1 MKKIFLTLIVL
12 SVALLVAE
20 RIEFNYDFGNIIQ
33 TDREGFDQV
42 NFASTQPAGLPG
54 EPVLP
59 YQAVTLLLPV
69 GQVATSVEFIG
80 TDIQQI
86 PGRFNLYPKQ
96 ADRPL
101 SFGKSAEFRVNDAV
115 YNSHENYPQ
124 NNIASYTTEFMNG
137 HPVLLASFTP
147 AVYNPASGELSYYKN
162 VKIVVDTEIN
172 SEAVKAQTL
181 LRPNPNLNNMIQNKV
196 MLNRYSSFQRDG
208 EYKVLIITSE
218 ALQEGYNTYAEH
230 YLSQGLPCVVKTVDE
245 ISLLMTGQ
253 DSPEKIRNYIIQEY
267 TNSGIEQVV
276 LGGDVEHVPF
286 REFYCGVQSS
296 DWIEAY
302 DIPSD
307 LYFSALDGTWD
318 DDEDGIWG
326 EPGEDDLLPDI
337 AVGRMPVSSLAELD
351 IEINKSRLYQLAP
364 VEAELNKPLL
374 VGENL
379 YDDPLS
385 WGADYLDLLI
395 GYHED
400 NGYTTD
406 GIPEDD
412 PYETFYDRDLGYW
425 DANDIM
431 AKINEGSSFIHH
443 AGHSNSEYTMR
454 LTNFDITN
462 ENFGLVDGFIHNYA
476 LIYTHG
482 CTCGSF
488 DHDDSIAERMLNI
501 NNFAVGFVGNSR
513 YGWFN
518 EGQTEGP
525 SAHMHREFVDAIYTD
540 KVNRLGSAHLLSKQ
554 MTSPWVT
561 APGQHE
567 EGALRWCFYD
577 CNVLGDPLLPVYT
590 DIPSEVSVAALPVV
604 AMDQT
609 DITLN
614 VSFEDVIPN
623 LTLVLTQNGELL
635 AVVPVDASGDVVITI
650 PQLTADENITL
661 TVTGYN
667 VIPQTHE
674 ITVDA
679 SSGENTGVNA
689 VTKLT
694 GNYPNPFNP
703 NTSIS
708 FNLKSSED
716 VNIDVY
722 NVLGQKIDT
731 IANGYYEAGN
741 HNVDWDGEDGEGRP
755 VASGVYFY
763 KMKAGRYTSTKKM
776 ILMK

>member
-12 SVALLVAE
+12 SVVLLVAE
-20 RIEFNYDFGNIIQ
+20 QIEFDYKFGDIIQ
-33 TDREGFDQV
+33 TNRAGFDQI
-42 NFASTQPAGLPG
+42 NFATAQPAGLPG

-59 YQAVTLLLPV
+59 YQAVTLLLPL
-69 GQVATSVEFIG
+69 GQVATSVQFVG
-80 TDIQQI
+80 SDLAVVS
-86 PGRFNLYPKQ
+86 GSFNLYPKQ
-96 ADRPL
+96 PDRPL
-101 SFGKSAEFRVNDAV
+101 SFGKSAEFRVNEAV
-115 YNSHENYPQ
+115 YSSLEIYPE
-124 NNIASYTTEFMNG
+124 NNIVSYTTEFING
-137 HPVLLASFTP
+137 HSVLLASFTP
-147 AVYNPASGELSYYKN
+147 AMYQPASGKLSYYKN
-162 VKIVVDTEIN
+162 VKIVVETEIN
-172 SEAVKAQTL
+172 PAAQKAQLL
-181 LRPNPNLNNMIQNKV
+181 LRPNSTLNEMIQNKD
-196 MLNRYSSFQRDG
+196 MISRYSTFQREG

-218 ALQEGYNTYAEH
+218 TLQAGFNNYAEH
-230 YLSQGLPCVVKTVDE
+230 YLSQGLACVVKTVEE
-245 ISLLMTGQ
+245 INSLMTGQ

-286 REFYCGVQSS
+286 RGFYCGVQSS
-296 DWIEAY
+296 EWMEAY

-307 LYFSALDGTWD
+307 LYYSALDGTWD

-326 EPGEDDLLPDI
+326 EPEEDDLLPDI
-337 AVGRMPVSSLAELD
+337 AVGRMPVSDLSELD

-379 YDDPLS
+379 YDDPLT
-385 WGADYLDLLI
+385 WGADYLDLLV
-395 GYHED
+395 GYHDD

-406 GIPEDD
+406 GIPESD
-412 PYETFYDRDLGYW
+412 PIVTFYDRDLGYW

-443 AGHSNSEYTMR
+443 AGHSNSEYAMR
-454 LTNFDITN
+454 LTNSDITN
-462 ENFGLVDGFIHNYA
+462 ENFGLVDGFIHNYV

-501 NNFAVGFVGNSR
+501 NNFAVGFIGNSR

-525 SAHMHREFVDAIYTD
+525 SAHMHREFVDAVYTD

-590 DIPSEVSVAALPVV
+590 DLPNEVIVGELPI
-604 AMDQT
+604 ANMNQT
-609 DITLN
+609 ELN
-614 VSFEDVIPN
+614 VDVTFEEMVPN
-623 LTLVLTQNGELL
+623 LTITLIQNDELL
-635 AVVPVDASGDVVITI
+635 AVAPVINSGQITI
-650 PQLTADENITL
+650 SYPQLLVDDSLTL

-674 ITVDA
+674 ITV
-679 SSGENTGVNA
+679 SSTNGENNGVNS
-689 VTKLT
+689 VTKLQ

-703 NTSIS
+703 STSIS
-708 FNLKSSED
+708 FNLKSADD
-716 VNIDVY
+716 VNIEIY
-722 NVLGQKIDT
+722 NVMGQKIDT
-731 IANGYYEAGN
+731 IANGYFDSGE
-741 HNVDWDGEDGEGRP
+741 HNIDWNGEDGEGRP

>member
-1 MKKIFLTLIVL
+1 MKKIFLALLIL
-12 SVALLVAE
+12 TTALLVAE
-20 RIEFNYDFGNIIQ
+20 QIEFDYNFGNIIQ
-33 TDREGFDQV
+33 SNRDSFDQL
-42 NFASTQPAGLPG
+42 NFATTQAAGLPG

-59 YQAVTLLLPV
+59 YQAVSLLLPV
-69 GQVATSVEFIG
+69 GQVATSVQFIG
-80 TDIQQI
+80 SDLEAVS
-86 PGRFNLYPKQ
+86 GRFNLYPKQ
-96 ADRPL
+96 PDRPL
-101 SFGKSAEFRVNDAV
+101 SFGKSAEFRVNEVV
-115 YNSHENYPQ
+115 YSSNEIYPE
-124 NNIASYTTEFMNG
+124 NNISSYTTEFLNG
-137 HPVLLASFTP
+137 HPILLASFTP
-147 AVYNPASGELSYYKN
+147 MQYQPASGQVSYYKN
-162 VKIVVDTEIN
+162 VKIVVETET
-172 SEAVKAQTL
+172 STAALKAQTL
-181 LRPNPNLNNMIQNKV
+181 LRPNSTLKDMIQNKE
-196 MLNRYSSFQRDG
+196 MMNRYTSFQREG

-218 ALQEGYNTYAEH
+218 TLQEGFNTYAEH
-230 YLSQGLPCVVKTVDE
+230 YLSQGLKCEVKTVEE
-245 ISLLMTGQ
+245 INSTMTGQ

-286 REFYCGVQSS
+286 RGFYCGVQSS
-296 DWIEAY
+296 EWMEAY

-326 EPGEDDLLPDI
+326 EPEEDDLLPDI
-337 AVGRMPVSSLAELD
+337 AVGRMPVSDLSELD
-351 IEINKSRLYQLAP
+351 IEINKSRLYQIAP

-379 YDDPLS
+379 YDDPLT

-395 GYHED
+395 GYHDD
-400 NGYTTD
+400 NGYITE
-406 GIPEDD
+406 GIPATD
-412 PYETFYDRDLGYW
+412 PIETFYDRDLGYW

-443 AGHSNSEYTMR
+443 AGHSNSEYAMR

-462 ENFGLVDGFIHNYA
+462 ENFGLVNGFIHNYA

-501 NNFAVGFVGNSR
+501 NNFAVGFIGNSR

-590 DIPSEVSVAALPVV
+590 DLPNEVTVTAPSMINYFSLECPVQV
-604 AMDQT
+604 IYSD
-609 DITLN
+609 D
-614 VSFEDVIPN
+614 IPN
-623 LTLVLTQNGELL
+623 LSLHLIQNEELL
-635 AVVPVDASGDVVITI
+635 LSVPVDSNEEFFLDIPELVVDNE
-650 PQLTADENITL
+650 LTL
-661 TVTGYN
+661 TLTGYN
-667 VIPQTHE
+667 VIPQSFT
-674 ITVDA
+674 ITLD
-679 SSGENTGVNA
+679 SMDGENNGINA
-689 VTKLT
+689 VTSLR

-708 FNLKSSED
+708 FNLKSADD
-716 VNIDVY
+716 VNIDIY
-722 NVLGQKIDT
+722 NVMGQKIT
-731 IANGYYEAGN
+731 TVANGYYDAGE
-741 HNVDWDGEDGEGRP
+741 HNVDWNGDDGEGRP

>member
-1 MKKIFLTLIVL
+1 MKKIFLALLIL
-12 SVALLVAE
+12 TTALLVAE
-20 RIEFNYDFGNIIQ
+20 QIEFDYNFGNIIQ
-33 TDREGFDQV
+33 SNRDSFDQL
-42 NFASTQPAGLPG
+42 NFATTQAAGLPG

-59 YQAVTLLLPV
+59 YQAVSLLLPV
-69 GQVATSVEFIG
+69 GQVATSVQFIG
-80 TDIQQI
+80 SDLEAVS
-86 PGRFNLYPKQ
+86 GRFNLYPKQ
-96 ADRPL
+96 PDRPL
-101 SFGKSAEFRVNDAV
+101 SFGKSAEFRVNEVV
-115 YNSHENYPQ
+115 YSSNEIYPE
-124 NNIASYTTEFMNG
+124 NNISSYTTEFLNG
-137 HPVLLASFTP
+137 HPILLASFTP
-147 AVYNPASGELSYYKN
+147 MQYQPASGQVSYYKN
-162 VKIVVDTEIN
+162 VKIVVETET
-172 SEAVKAQTL
+172 STAALKAQTL
-181 LRPNPNLNNMIQNKV
+181 LRPNSTLKDMIQNKE
-196 MLNRYSSFQRDG
+196 MMNRYTSFQREG

-218 ALQEGYNTYAEH
+218 TLQEGFNTYAEH
-230 YLSQGLPCVVKTVDE
+230 YLSQGLKCEVKTVEE
-245 ISLLMTGQ
+245 INSTMTGQ

-286 REFYCGVQSS
+286 RGFYCGVQSS
-296 DWIEAY
+296 EWMEAY

-326 EPGEDDLLPDI
+326 EPEEDDLLPDI
-337 AVGRMPVSSLAELD
+337 AVGRMPVSDLSELD
-351 IEINKSRLYQLAP
+351 IEINKSRLYQIAP

-379 YDDPLS
+379 YDDPLT

-395 GYHED
+395 GYHDD
-400 NGYTTD
+400 NGYITE
-406 GIPEDD
+406 GIPATD
-412 PYETFYDRDLGYW
+412 PIETFYDRDLGYW

-443 AGHSNSEYTMR
+443 AGHSNSEYAMR

-462 ENFGLVDGFIHNYA
+462 ENFGLVNGFIHNYA

-501 NNFAVGFVGNSR
+501 NNFAVGFIGNSR

-590 DIPSEVSVAALPVV
+590 DLPNEVTVTAPSMINYFSLECPVQV
-604 AMDQT
+604 IYSD
-609 DITLN
+609 D
-614 VSFEDVIPN
+614 IPN
-623 LTLVLTQNGELL
+623 LSLHLIQNEELL
-635 AVVPVDASGDVVITI
+635 LSVPVDSNEEFFLDIPELVVDNE
-650 PQLTADENITL
+650 LTL
-661 TVTGYN
+661 TLTGYN
-667 VIPQTHE
+667 VIPQSFT
-674 ITVDA
+674 ITLD
-679 SSGENTGVNA
+679 SMDGENNGINA
-689 VTKLT
+689 VTSLR

-703 NTSIS
+703 NTLIS
-708 FNLKSSED
+708 FNLKSADD
-716 VNIDVY
+716 VNIDIY
-722 NVLGQKIDT
+722 NVMGQKIT
-731 IANGYYEAGN
+731 TVANGYYDAGE
-741 HNVDWDGEDGEGRP
+741 HNVDWNGDDGEGRP